1 MLPNVSITI
10 GNYQLGRTATTDDGV
25 AGLVIPATA
34 KPNLPLYTPKQ
45 IFSLKEAESLGLTA
59 ANDTSE
65 NIDAWKQIKEFY
77 DIAGNGAE
85 LYFMTYPMERTMT
98 QMCDPTNTGVNSV
111 RTLLDYASGRITL
124 LGIGRYISSLITYNQ
139 TNTGGVD
146 SDAHTAMLK
155 LNTMAVEYSN
165 NIQPFS
171 GFVDCRGWNGVVADL
186 MDMRTYSY
194 KKVTPVL
201 CGSAASGYNGGSAC
215 IGAVLGK
222 FALIPVQRSP
232 ARVKD
237 GGLNITQATFTNG
250 QNIEKFS
257 KTQADAI
264 HDKGYL
270 FIRKFT
276 GLSGYYFN
284 DDPTATASND
294 DFLSVTNN
302 RVMDKALR
310 LLYGTYVLELGD
322 EISITA
328 DGKIAPSQ
336 VAYLQQV
343 FANALQQQMVNQNNI
358 SGFEVYIDPS
368 QNVISTDE
376 WEVQA
381 TITPVGHTKKISGLL
396 KFKNPS
402 ATTV

>member
-1 MLPNVSITI
+1 MNGLPNVSITI

-45 IFSLKEAESLGLTA
+45 IFSLKEAETLGLTE
-59 ANDTSE
+59 ANDATE
-65 NIDAWKQIKEFY
+65 HIDAWRQIKEYF
-77 DIAGNGAE
+77 DLAGTGAE

-98 QMCDPTNTGVNSV
+98 EMCDPTNTSNNSI
-111 RTLLDYASGRITL
+111 RTLLDYAGGRITL
-124 LGIGRYISSLITYNQ
+124 LGIGRYISSSIVYAQ
-139 TNTGGVD
+139 TNTGGID
-146 SDAHTAMLK
+146 SDVHAAMLK
-155 LNTMAVEYSN
+155 INTMALEYAD

-171 GFVDCRGWNGVVADL
+171 AFIDCRGWTGVIADL

-201 CGSAASGYNGGSAC
+201 CGTKGGVGSAA
-215 IGAVLGK
+215 IGAVLGR
-222 FALIPVQRSP
+222 FAKIPVQRSP

-237 GGLNITQATFTNG
+237 GGLNIVTATFTNG
-250 QNIEKFS
+250 QRIENFS
-257 KTQADAI
+257 KAQMDAI

-284 DDPTATASND
+284 DDPTATAQND

-322 EISITA
+322 EISITT

-343 FANALQQQMVNQNNI
+343 FANALQQQMVNQGNI

-368 QNVISTDE
+368 QNVISTDS

-381 TITPVGHTKKISGLL
+381 SITPVGHTKKIVGLL

-402 ATTV
+402 TPIV